1 MPSHNLY
8 ADYLFIYNNLSDSN
22 ILYWDNPSKMG
33 TYDPSC
39 DCYHGWTWGWN
50 AYFSHYHLNSR
61 SYLKNDDLI
70 LFVEFEGAPD
80 FTL

>member
-1 MPSHNLY
+1 
-8 ADYLFIYNNLSDSN
+8 
-22 ILYWDNPSKMG
+22 MG

-70 LFVEFEGAPD
+70 LFIEFEGAPD
-80 FTL
+80 YFQRALRFFGDHT